1 MLHMY
6 KYMSLLQESRLAVIE
21 LSILGVAVV
30 QLICKNAQ
38 HKKEGEKNRVEMFFF
53 EDLENNMIEKRGGQ
67 VILRTVLLE
76 RL

>member
-53 EDLENNMIEKRGGQ
+53 FEDLENNMIEKGGQ
-67 VILRTVLLE
+67 VILSTVLLE

>member
-21 LSILGVAVV
+21 LSILDVVVV

-38 HKKEGEKNRVEMFFF
+38 HKKEGEKKKTEWKCFFF
-53 EDLENNMIEKRGGQ
+53 
-67 VILRTVLLE
+67 
-76 RL
+76 

>member
-38 HKKEGEKNRVEMFFF
+38 HKKGGKKQSGNVSFF
-53 EDLENNMIEKRGGQ
+53 EDLENNMIEKGEGR
-67 VILRTVLLE
+67 
-76 RL
+76 

>member
-38 HKKEGEKNRVEMFFF
+38 HKKEGEKKQSGNVFF
-53 EDLENNMIEKRGGQ
+53 
-67 VILRTVLLE
+67 LRSGE
-76 RL
+76 QHD